1 MNKENIQDIL
11 DSVCG
16 LTEKNERKAVLSVN
30 LDKWCIKKGEESVTS
45 LSKYLTTKAEIQI
58 SSVNEEYILMD
69 FIFPSN
75 TDTDLKMI
83 WRLLNK
89 PIEDLNKTGEY
100 VTLKHIILTPIN
112 FEGFYM
118 DAIAP
123 IFMALQPS
131 DIDSPCDSIRVLFK
145 AENVS
150 FYYTDEIDAKQL
162 EDELKAEEQARIDL
176 DNRMAEKRLMHEQ
189 YGTTEMKKDTDSS
202 NNPNIIHIK

>member
-1 MNKENIQDIL
+1 MNKENIQNIL

-75 TDTDLKMI
+75 TDADLKMI

-89 PIEDLNKTGEY
+89 AIEDLDKAGEY
-100 VTLKHIILTPIN
+100 VTLKHIILTPIS

-118 DAIAP
+118 DAVAP

-131 DIDSPCDSIRVLFK
+131 VIDSPCDSIRILFK

-176 DNRMAEKRLMHEQ
+176 DNRMAEKRLMHKQ